1 MKKTFLPQILA
12 ILIFSF
18 TSTLKGNE
26 TIVKGTVHK
35 WPTDTVYICELPFHS
50 PYSSSVEYQ
59 VISSDS
65 TFRFKFTGK
74 DKLSVFLIGPEK
86 HPLDLKIKSLL
97 FDNLTSRHYYG
108 HCIKVYTVGVSTFLI
123 KPGTTFE
130 IELNFNSWIEQ
141 LSPKRAEMLKRMG
154 IPVAD
159 DNTVRDY
166 GTTGIVFFGPNQFS
180 NKYYQKSFNLDDKL
194 DKLLER
200 IGNIN
205 SAIKKL
211 EIRKQNLLSDLDL
224 NKGSLDAMFYEYLKA
239 EIEFGARKEFLKY
252 LRFEHEDYLKTLFT
266 GEIPKDINEIVE
278 FDKNNI
284 TNAILINEEY
294 NEYLELY
301 MNFKM
306 NENQQAYLA
315 YNVFNKDKYE
325 LALKELPEISQY
337 YYLANN
343 LLHTDSKQK
352 FIDLYHD
359 IIMRYP
365 NGELNIKLKEKYDKE

>member
-1 MKKTFLPQILA
+1 
-12 ILIFSF
+12 
-18 TSTLKGNE
+18 
-26 TIVKGTVHK
+26 
-35 WPTDTVYICELPFHS
+35 
-50 PYSSSVEYQ
+50 
-59 VISSDS
+59 
-65 TFRFKFTGK
+65 
-74 DKLSVFLIGPEK
+74 
-86 HPLDLKIKSLL
+86 
-97 FDNLTSRHYYG
+97 
-108 HCIKVYTVGVSTFLI
+108 
-123 KPGTTFE
+123 
-130 IELNFNSWIEQ
+130 
-141 LSPKRAEMLKRMG
+141 
-154 IPVAD
+154 
-159 DNTVRDY
+159 
-166 GTTGIVFFGPNQFS
+166 
-180 NKYYQKSFNLDDKL
+180 
-194 DKLLER
+194 
-200 IGNIN
+200 
-205 SAIKKL
+205 
-211 EIRKQNLLSDLDL
+211 
-224 NKGSLDAMFYEYLKA
+224 MFYEYLKA